1 MPNEPMAETS
11 STDPKAFERCTAIA
25 YTNKAER
32 LIVRCQFPA
41 GHRGSHL
48 EPEVEQ

>member
-1 MPNEPMAETS
+1 MSNVPDTGTA
-11 STDPKAFERCTAIA
+11 STDPKAFERCPALA

-41 GHRGSHL
+41 GHTGSHL
-48 EPEVEQ
+48 EPEEE